1 MTLIALT
8 GKAGSGK
15 DTAAKLLAKGPKG
28 YHRLGYHRLALA
40 DPLKDAAAAIFGLS
54 RESMDDPALKEAQ
67 VEYWGMSRR
76 EMLQQLG
83 DAVREK
89 FGDDVFVKRWE
100 LDYNHFNGLNVVVT
114 DCRDDIEA
122 DRFRELGGVIVA
134 MMRGVGLTG
143 STGTHW
149 SEQGLSTPPDFI
161 IDNTGDIAQL
171 ESEVQRILKE
181 IR

>member
-1 MTLIALT
+1 MTLIAIT

-15 DTAAKLLAKGPKG
+15 DTAAKLLAKGPKD
-28 YHRLGYHRLALA
+28 YHRLALA

-54 RESMDDPALKEAQ
+54 RDSLDDPALKEVQ

-89 FGDDVFVKRWE
+89 FGDDVFVRRWE
-100 LDYNHFNGLNVVVT
+100 LSYNRLKGLNVVIT
-114 DCRDDIEA
+114 DCRADIEA
-122 DRFRELGGVIVA
+122 DRFRELGGHIVA
-134 MMRGVGLTG
+134 VMRGVGLTG

-149 SEQGLSTPPDFI
+149 SERGLSAPPDLT
-161 IDNTGDIAQL
+161 IDNTGDMAQL

>member
-54 RESMDDPALKEAQ
+54 RESMDDPALKEVQ

-89 FGDDVFVKRWE
+89 FGDDVFIRRWE
-100 LDYNHFNGLNVVVT
+100 LSYNNFSRSNVVVT
-114 DCRDDIEA
+114 DCRADIEA
-122 DRFRELGGVIVA
+122 DRFRELGGHIVA
-134 MMRGVGLTG
+134 VVRGAGLTG
-143 STGTHW
+143 FTGTHW
-149 SEQGLSTPPDFI
+149 TERGLSTPPDLT
-161 IDNTGDIAQL
+161 IDNTGDMAQL

>member
-89 FGDDVFVKRWE
+89 FGENVFVKRWE
-100 LDYNHFNGLNVVVT
+100 MSYNNFSRSNVVVT
-114 DCRDDIEA
+114 DCRSDIEA
-122 DRFRELGGVIVA
+122 DRLSELGGYIVKVV
-134 MMRGVGLTG
+134 RGSGLAG

-149 SEQGLSTPPDFI
+149 SEQGLSTPPDFV
-161 IDNTGDIAQL
+161 IDNSGDMAQL